1 VGSLLRTVV
10 FTVLVPGTVAMF
22 IPWWILPKDARWHTD
37 VFGIVALILAGA
49 GLGIY
54 FWCAFW
60 AFASYGQGTP
70 LPLDPPKRL
79 VTHGLYQMVR
89 NPMYVGVGTLV
100 ASEAMAFHSAN
111 LAIYLLIGSVFVYLF
126 VLLYEEPTLRNK
138 FGAGYEEYCRGV
150 PRWIPRLSARDR
162 DR

>member
-1 VGSLLRTVV
+1 
-10 FTVLVPGTVAMF
+10 MF

-70 LPLDPPKRL
+70 LPFDPPKRL
-79 VTHGLYQMVR
+79 VAHGLYRVIR
-89 NPMYVGVGTLV
+89 NPMYVGVGTVL
-100 ASEAMAFHSAN
+100 ASEAIGFGLRN
-111 LAIYLLIGSVFVYLF
+111 LLLYLLIWGAFVYLF
-126 VLLYEEPTLRNK
+126 VLFYEEP
-138 FGAGYEEYCRGV
+138 
-150 PRWIPRLSARDR
+150 
-162 DR
+162 